1 MYICTVLIGCL
12 FVKSSEDEPRGRIIA
27 PASRRLATLLE
38 PRRKTCPMSQPFPNT
53 APSRFTLT
61 AGSLLICL
69 SSGLTASANDFAAFQ
84 QDESPAVAK
93 ALATTPKHYRQ
104 IEPSLYHLAQ
114 QHEASLASLSAEDR
128 HERLVSLAQFI
139 DRKRSAVAA
148 EQVIGPGRSLIGL
161 LDPDHGLDPKEI
173 TALATAYT
181 CGATIFKKTDPSQSL
196 QDVGNAFLSAVGT
209 ATQPGATPTTVIVLG
224 HGLPT
229 EIQSYHIPV
238 DRLAETLVTAAAAA
252 AAAPTSIDL
261 SHLTLICDDCYSAD
275 FMINLG
281 HGITKRCRE
290 RSLTLTCLPTLIA
303 GTNRDCVGHADVGR
317 KFVPHF
323 WKDVIELFYIRKPHP
338 EAITLGDFLEKVD
351 NMMYGYGRR
360 PIIEGSHVVG
370 YQLLDPTMV
379 QDPVIFVPLTE
390 AERAELAKLL
400 GLKDAASCDLFLDIG

>member
-1 MYICTVLIGCL
+1 M
-12 FVKSSEDEPRGRIIA
+12 PRQ
-27 PASRRLATLLE
+27 L
-38 PRRKTCPMSQPFPNT
+38 PNT
-53 APSRFTLT
+53 ASSLILT
-61 AGSLLICL
+61 AGGLLICL
-69 SSGLTASANDFAAFQ
+69 SNGLTASASDFATFQ
-84 QDESPAVAK
+84 QVESPAIAK
-93 ALATTPKHYRQ
+93 ALEATPKHYRQ

-114 QHEASLASLSAEDR
+114 QHEASLAGLSDENR
-128 HERLVSLAQFI
+128 RERLVSLAQFI
-139 DRKRSAVAA
+139 DRKRAAVAA

-181 CGATIFKKTDPSQSL
+181 CSATIFKKTDSSQSL
-196 QDVGNAFLSAVGT
+196 QDVGNAFLAAVAKAAQP
-209 ATQPGATPTTVIVLG
+209 ATTPTTVIVLG

-238 DRLAETLVTAAAAA
+238 DRLADTLVS
-252 AAAPTSIDL
+252 AAAPADAASTSIDL

-275 FMINLG
+275 FMLNLG

-290 RSLTLTCLPTLIA
+290 QSLTLACLPTLIA

-338 EAITLGDFLEKVD
+338 QAITLGDFLEKVD

-379 QDPVIFVPLTE
+379 QDPVIFVPLNNE
-390 AERAELAKLL
+390 ERAELAKLL
-400 GLKDAASCDLFLDIG
+400 GLKEAACDPFLDIG